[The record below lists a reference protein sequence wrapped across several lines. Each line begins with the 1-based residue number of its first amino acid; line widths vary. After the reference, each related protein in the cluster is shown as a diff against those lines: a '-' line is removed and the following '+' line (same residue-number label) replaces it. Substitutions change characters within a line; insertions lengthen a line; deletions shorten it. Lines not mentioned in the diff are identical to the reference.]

1 MKKFLMLAVAV
12 LMIASLSITVC
23 AEGGNGSFVSSPS
36 ANRTPMIVDGSN
48 ENESCNINE
57 GNAADAI
64 VIVAYADREILPDGG
79 REMESA
85 YATIAGTEDL
95 GELGDEVAELAQLY
109 RVKGEKLAVTD
120 LFEMHHEEC
129 IEVWHGDFSLQIV
142 PQNHQL
148 VDNFAGV
155 MHYRDGKWSVIDST
169 VDDQGVI
176 TMSIEDLEGPYAI
189 VVHDGSGMSPQE
201 SAFMGAGLSVVA
213 GVLALILIAIVFR
226 KREED

>member
-1 MKKFLMLAVAV
+1 MKKFLMLAIAV

-23 AEGGNGSFVSSPS
+23 AEGNGSFVSSPS
-36 ANRTPMIVDGSN
+36 ANRTPMIVEGSN
-48 ENESCNINE
+48 ENEACNINE
-57 GNAADAI
+57 GNAADSI

-79 REMESA
+79 AEMEAA
-85 YATIAGTEDL
+85 YVTIAGTEDL
-95 GELGDEVAELAQLY
+95 GELGSEVEELAALY
-109 RVKGEKLAVTD
+109 RVDGEKLAVTD
-120 LFEMHHEEC
+120 LFEMHHEGCAEA
-129 IEVWHGDFSLQIV
+129 WHGNFDLQIV

-155 MHYRDGKWSVIDST
+155 IHFRDGKWSVIDSS
-169 VDDQGVI
+169 VDEQGVI

-201 SAFMGAGLSVVA
+201 SAFMAAGLSIVA
-213 GVLALILIAIVFR
+213 GALSLILVGVVFH